1 VVSPATPF
9 RSLRTLD
16 SIVFYGTFSV
26 LLLGPLAF
34 GTVEPWSIFSLETIT
49 ALLLL
54 IWICRQVADGRIQV
68 KHNPLFAPMSAFALL
83 VGIQIALRI
92 SAYPYDTVSTA
103 RLYCAYGILVFLA
116 MQSLQRTSQVNRL
129 GWGFCGYGLALALFG
144 LIQGLASNGKIYWLR
159 TPDLGGW
166 IYGPYVNHNHYAG
179 LMEMLF
185 PIPLVMALSGTVPR
199 KWRLLP
205 ASAAVLMATTI
216 FLSGSRGG
224 MIAFLG
230 QMVALGILLALQKSR
245 RNALTIGGV
254 LLVIGVLILWVGG
267 QGLVDRMISIRSE
280 ATTELS
286 GGLRLTVD
294 RDALKMF
301 THKPVLGW
309 GLRAFPVAYPQF
321 RSFFT
326 NLFINEAHN
335 DYLQALVE
343 TGLLGFGIVVWFL
356 VLVYREGTRKLK
368 NWGWNLNGAVAL
380 AALLGCTGILIHS
393 LIDFNLQIPANA
405 ALFYVLCATAAADT
419 RFGMHRHR
427 HSRHAKAAEPLAGA

>member
-1 VVSPATPF
+1 
-9 RSLRTLD
+9 
-16 SIVFYGTFSV
+16 
-26 LLLGPLAF
+26 
-34 GTVEPWSIFSLETIT
+34 
-49 ALLLL
+49 
-54 IWICRQVADGRIQV
+54 
-68 KHNPLFAPMSAFALL
+68 
-83 VGIQIALRI
+83 
-92 SAYPYDTVSTA
+92 
-103 RLYCAYGILVFLA
+103 
-116 MQSLQRTSQVNRL
+116 
-129 GWGFCGYGLALALFG
+129 
-144 LIQGLASNGKIYWLR
+144 
-159 TPDLGGW
+159 
-166 IYGPYVNHNHYAG
+166 
-179 LMEMLF
+179 MEMLF